1 MRSMLSQ
8 HRAVRIITLI
18 LIFLFKLFFFSNW
31 GTWVSSL
38 GMILKGNSLLNY
50 LLRDNLKGKLN
61 YAPVLTHLVQK
72 YCNFRKEGYAG
83 LDSYFIIFLI
93 SSDSFFSI
101 TFNITFTVF
110 FQF

>member
-18 LIFLFKLFFFSNW
+18 LIFLFKLFFFPNW

-38 GMILKGNSLLNY
+38 EMILKGNSLLNY

-61 YAPVLTHLVQK
+61 YAPVLTYSVQK

-83 LDSYFIIFLI
+83 LDSFPI
-93 SSDSFFSI
+93 S
-101 TFNITFTVF
+101 
-110 FQF
+110 

>member
-18 LIFLFKLFFFSNW
+18 LIFLFKLFFFPNW

-61 YAPVLTHLVQK
+61 YAPVLTYLVQK
-72 YCNFRKEGYAG
+72 YCNFRKEGYTG
-83 LDSYFIIFLI
+83 LDSFPI
-93 SSDSFFSI
+93 S
-101 TFNITFTVF
+101 
-110 FQF
+110 